1 MTTPQT
7 PANNAESG
15 PAPGHWH
22 ASERTAPGRTL
33 VYLVRHGETPWNVE
47 RRFQGQL
54 NVELSPA
61 GREQARAVAEWLAG
75 RPVRFSAI
83 YSSDLRR
90 AAETAAV
97 IGERTGITPQLD
109 PRLREINVGEWSGM
123 LADEVEQKYPGALLE
138 WHDRIDRY
146 TIPGG
151 ESIPVV
157 QQRVLEAYRALV
169 DAHDGEAIIIVSH
182 GAALSA
188 LLVALHDWDLVET
201 WHSRKTRMG
210 NTGVTVVAFDHAS
223 SSHDLLVLNSSEH
236 LAEPTT
242 LETTMDPRSGA
253 VPARNPEGST
263 PDDSAV

>member
-1 MTTPQT
+1 VTKHGQ
-7 PANNAESG
+7 PANTAESG
-15 PAPGHWH
+15 RSPDLWH
-22 ASERTAPGRTL
+22 ASERTAPSRTL

-61 GREQARAVAEWLAG
+61 GLKQAVAVAEWLAG
-75 RPVRFSAI
+75 RPVGFSAI

-97 IGERTGITPQLD
+97 IGERLGIAPVLD
-109 PRLREINVGEWSGM
+109 PRLREINVGEWSGL

-138 WHDRIDRY
+138 WHERIDRY

-151 ESIPVV
+151 ESIPAV
-157 QQRVLEAYRALV
+157 QKRVLGAYRALV
-169 DAHDGEAIIIVSH
+169 DRHDGEAIIVVSH

-210 NTGVTVVAFDHAS
+210 NTGVSVVSFDHAS
-223 SSHDLLVLNSSEH
+223 ARHDLLALNLSEH
-236 LAEPTT
+236 LGEPPS
-242 LETTMDPRSGA
+242 LETTMDPRIR
-253 VPARNPEGST
+253 PAATQKSEGSS
-263 PDDSAV
+263 PNDSVV

>member
-1 MTTPQT
+1 MQP
-7 PANNAESG
+7 PANKSENG
-15 PAPGHWH
+15 LAPEPWH
-22 ASERTAPGRTL
+22 AGEWTASGRTL

-54 NVELSPA
+54 NVPLSLA
-61 GREQARAVAEWLAG
+61 GKSQAQAVARWMAG

-90 AAETAAV
+90 AAETAAS
-97 IGERTGITPQLD
+97 IGERLGITPQLD

-123 LADEVEQKYPGALLE
+123 LADEVEAKFPGALIE
-138 WHDRIDRY
+138 WHERIDRY

-151 ESIPVV
+151 ESIPAV
-157 QQRVLEAYRALV
+157 QKRVLEAYRALV
-169 DAHDGEAIIIVSH
+169 ARHDGEAIVVVSH

-210 NTGVTVVAFDHAS
+210 NTGITVVSFDHANM
-223 SSHDLLVLNSSEH
+223 SHDLLAINLSEH
-236 LAEPTT
+236 LDTPAGMES
-242 LETTMDPRSGA
+242 TMDPRRRSA
-253 VPARNPEGST
+253 ATQKSEGSS
-263 PDDSAV
+263 PNDSVV